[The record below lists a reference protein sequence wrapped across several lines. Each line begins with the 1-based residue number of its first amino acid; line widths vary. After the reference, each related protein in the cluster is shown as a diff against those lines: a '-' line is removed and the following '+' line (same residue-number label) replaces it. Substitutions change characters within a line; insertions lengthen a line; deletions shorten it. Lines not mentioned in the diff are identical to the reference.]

1 MLYNSTI
8 LIFNHSSNLKSSL
21 SHLWPLSEESL
32 AAKHSTLLTSSNK
45 YATTSNTAILTDL
58 QTHSFKQTAL
68 AVHTRHM
75 KVLHYTHQ
83 ELCQQAHVLLFWSL
97 WFLPSRVNL
106 SRSFED
112 SLLFIILLF
121 CKIWKKK
128 KKKYSQNEPPFL
140 YSRSTSFFSWQ
151 SSNILRD
158 HNVYKN
164 GTAFILRW
172 KDGRHLFSSQLGS
185 ASLNH

>member
-128 KKKYSQNEPPFL
+128 KKNTVKMSLLSSTQDPRVSSVGNHLIFWEITMFIKMELLSSSGEKMGGTYSAVN
-140 YSRSTSFFSWQ
+140 
-151 SSNILRD
+151 
-158 HNVYKN
+158 
-164 GTAFILRW
+164 
-172 KDGRHLFSSQLGS
+172 
-185 ASLNH
+185 